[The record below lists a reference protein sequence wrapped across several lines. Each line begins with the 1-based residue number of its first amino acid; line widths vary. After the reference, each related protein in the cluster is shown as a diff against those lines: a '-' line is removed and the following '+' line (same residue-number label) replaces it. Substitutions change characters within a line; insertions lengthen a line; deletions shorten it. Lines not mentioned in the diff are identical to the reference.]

1 MRKAIVLFISTEF
14 EIAHAL
20 DPKLRYLCM
29 PYNVLLFLHDHY
41 APTTGLIRL
50 GFFYNMLY
58 TFDINQYILSLIRYE
73 YVSELI

>member
-29 PYNVLLFLHDHY
+29 PNNVLLFLHDHY
-41 APTTGLIRL
+41 ASTTGLIRL

-58 TFDINQYILSLIRYE
+58 TFDIN
-73 YVSELI
+73 